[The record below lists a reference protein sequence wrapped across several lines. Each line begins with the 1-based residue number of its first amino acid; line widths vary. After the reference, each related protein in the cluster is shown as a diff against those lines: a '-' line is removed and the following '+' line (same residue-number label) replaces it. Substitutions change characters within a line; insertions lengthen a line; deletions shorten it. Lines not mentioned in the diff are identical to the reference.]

1 MQELARFVS
10 NKSDIL
16 NKLNVNLD
24 IPLNATFKLCLF
36 VARIENASMDSP
48 TTAIQA
54 DFNNRGQMIR
64 DILKSRLPKMD
75 VNKKNAIISNIDSMT
90 CSLIDSG
97 DYDDLVNFNLPWNM
111 KEYTHP
117 DAQDV
122 TNPRIQTSETI
133 SYNRV
138 CGSSMNSSY
147 LKRKTVTVNGKKL
160 NLTRVV
166 LCNVAEWVDENGVNQ
181 TKTLPCTFFT
191 FSFED
196 NKDIQKKCICIVD
209 SLCSVL
215 RSELLIYTFPS
226 TGNMVVCFTKFGNQ
240 CDIGLSALT
249 KAVSYYMKEMRF
261 RNWEEVKQD
270 MLGDQ
275 TTRYDRTN
283 EVSIMD
289 GLDDYLDVDTYI
301 GKTIKS
307 SRMIRQESNDEITPD
322 KIDELNLPFFDKFVL
337 DTYFK
342 YGKDPQRK
350 LEYIKKY
357 IKLLTNIIIELK
369 IQQAISAKVILWIDQ
384 SIDNLVEPVKIQ
396 KLNLTEDEKTVLI
409 EYFNASQNPNPNDP
423 LLNEIST
430 KLKSERETVGYILKQ
445 IKLNIKSTRLTKRF
459 VSKLKSEVEW
469 TKLSNALNEGIKTI
483 SPSKQVYKTLKART
497 TWKRAIGKVL
507 TNNKTKREN
516 NPKTTWKRIITKVI
530 SQNKTKRSSNRGIH
544 LNEIS
549 IHDK

>member
-1 MQELARFVS
+1 MSRFVS
-10 NKSDIL
+10 NKSVIL
-16 NKLNVNLD
+16 DNLNVNLD

-36 VARIENASMDSP
+36 VARIENATMDSP
-48 TTAIQA
+48 TSAIQS

-75 VNKKNAIISNIDSMT
+75 ANKKNAIISNIDFMT

-111 KEYTHP
+111 REYTHP

-122 TNPRIQTSETI
+122 TNPRMQTSETI

-160 NLTRVV
+160 TLTRVV
-166 LCNVAEWVDENGVNQ
+166 LCQVAEWIDKNGVNQ
-181 TKTLPCTFFT
+181 TKTIPCTFFT

-196 NKDIQKKCICIVD
+196 NKDTQKKCICIVD

-215 RSELLIYTFPS
+215 RSELLIYTFPP

-270 MLGDQ
+270 IIDQ
-275 TTRYDRTN
+275 DRRYDRTN
-283 EVSIMD
+283 EASIMD

-301 GKTIKS
+301 GKKIKS
-307 SRMIRQESNDEITPD
+307 SRMIRQESNDEITSD
-322 KIDELNLPFFDKFVL
+322 KINELNLEQSDKFIL
-337 DTYFK
+337 STYFK

-350 LEYIKKY
+350 LEFIQMY

-369 IQQAISAKVILWIDQ
+369 IQQAISSKVVLWIDQ
-384 SIDNLVEPVKIQ
+384 STDNLVEPEKIQ
-396 KLNLTEDEKTVLI
+396 KLNLTEDQKRGLI
-409 EYFNASQNPNPNDP
+409 EYFNLSKDANPNDP
-423 LLNEIST
+423 LLNEILT
-430 KLKSERETVGYILKQ
+430 KLELERETVSYILKQ
-445 IKLNIKSTRLTKRF
+445 IKLNIKSTRLTKKF

-469 TKLSNALNEGIKTI
+469 TKLSNALNEGIKTM

-497 TWKRAIGKVL
+497 TWKRAISKVL

-516 NPKTTWKRIITKVI
+516 SPKTTWKRIINKVI
-530 SQNKTKRSSNRGIH
+530 SQNKTKRSSIR
-544 LNEIS
+544 LNDIS
-549 IHDK
+549 VHDK

>member
-1 MQELARFVS
+1 MSRFVS
-10 NKSDIL
+10 NKSVIL
-16 NKLNVNLD
+16 DNLNVNLD

-36 VARIENASMDSP
+36 VARIENATMDSP
-48 TTAIQA
+48 TSAIQS

-75 VNKKNAIISNIDSMT
+75 ANKKNAIISNIDFMT

-111 KEYTHP
+111 REYTHP

-122 TNPRIQTSETI
+122 TNPRMQTSETI

-160 NLTRVV
+160 TLTRVV
-166 LCNVAEWVDENGVNQ
+166 LCQVAEWIDKNGVNQ
-181 TKTLPCTFFT
+181 TKTIPCTFFT

-196 NKDIQKKCICIVD
+196 NKDTQKKCICIVD

-215 RSELLIYTFPS
+215 RSELLIYTFPP

-270 MLGDQ
+270 IIDQ
-275 TTRYDRTN
+275 DRRYDRTN
-283 EVSIMD
+283 EASIMD

-307 SRMIRQESNDEITPD
+307 SRMIRQESNDEITSD
-322 KIDELNLPFFDKFVL
+322 KINELNLEQSDKFIL
-337 DTYFK
+337 STYFK

-350 LEYIKKY
+350 LEFIKMY

-369 IQQAISAKVILWIDQ
+369 IQQAISSKVILWIEQ
-384 SIDNLVEPVKIQ
+384 STDNLVEPAKIQ
-396 KLNLTEDEKTVLI
+396 KLNLTEDEKRGLI
-409 EYFNASQNPNPNDP
+409 EYFNLSKDANPNDP
-423 LLNEIST
+423 LLNEILT
-430 KLKSERETVGYILKQ
+430 KLKLERETVSYILKQ
-445 IKLNIKSTRLTKRF
+445 IKLNIKSTRLTKKF

-469 TKLSNALNEGIKTI
+469 TKLSNALNEGIKTM

-497 TWKRAIGKVL
+497 TWKRAISKVL

-516 NPKTTWKRIITKVI
+516 SPKTTWKRIINKVI
-530 SQNKTKRSSNRGIH
+530 SQNKTKRSSIR
-544 LNEIS
+544 LNDIS
-549 IHDK
+549 VHDK